1 MIIYSADKTTFLND
15 RTSLPDFLE
24 KTIYDKLGEET
35 SSNEKQSWV
44 NSLGYMHDLLD
55 SPAIPDDAGIAV
67 EYNIPVTNNRID
79 FIITGIDEN
88 GVAQAL
94 IIELKQWSW
103 ADKTNMDGIV
113 RTKYSD
119 GIRDTEH
126 PSYQAFTYCMLL
138 QDYKE
143 AVQNHEVRLKAAAY
157 LHNCTDTSTLT
168 DSFYDPY
175 TKYVPVFG
183 SSDADKLR
191 DFISRYIRKGDRQK
205 ILYVI
210 ENSKVRPSKCLMDSV
225 SGMMKGNKEFRMI
238 GDQKVILERIMKALG
253 DYNESGKKQVL
264 IIEGGPGTG
273 KSVIAVNALYR
284 AVSKNRVSAMYV
296 SKNREPRRVFR
307 RKLVDGGMYNY
318 SVNALFK
325 SSLSFENSRENEIAL
340 LLVDEAHRLSE
351 KGQGGRTVNQI
362 RSIIKAAQVS
372 VFFIDEAQIVSFEDV
387 GTVNSISAEAASA
400 GAQTYKLSL
409 SAQFRC
415 SGSDEYLQWLD
426 DLLDIRPGKVKM
438 LSDNNYFFRLYHNP
452 EKMMKEILRRNK
464 TNNKSRMVAG
474 FCWDWNSR
482 EAGREHEMDI
492 RFPQY
497 GFARQWNLTTDETW
511 CMSAGSVEQIG
522 CIHTCQGLEFD
533 YVGVIIGPDI
543 LYQDGKILVDPSK
556 RSTHDKTLFGYKTLM
571 RRDPDGTKERVRK
584 IIKNTYRTLMSRGMK
599 GCYIYVMDSGLRDYI
614 ESRISPTSV
623 VD

>member
-1 MIIYSADKTTFLND
+1 
-15 RTSLPDFLE
+15 
-24 KTIYDKLGEET
+24 
-35 SSNEKQSWV
+35 
-44 NSLGYMHDLLD
+44 
-55 SPAIPDDAGIAV
+55 
-67 EYNIPVTNNRID
+67 
-79 FIITGIDEN
+79 
-88 GVAQAL
+88 
-94 IIELKQWSW
+94 
-103 ADKTNMDGIV
+103 
-113 RTKYSD
+113 
-119 GIRDTEH
+119 
-126 PSYQAFTYCMLL
+126 
-138 QDYKE
+138 
-143 AVQNHEVRLKAAAY
+143 
-157 LHNCTDTSTLT
+157 
-168 DSFYDPY
+168 
-175 TKYVPVFG
+175 
-183 SSDADKLR
+183 
-191 DFISRYIRKGDRQK
+191 
-205 ILYVI
+205 
-210 ENSKVRPSKCLMDSV
+210 
-225 SGMMKGNKEFRMI
+225 
-238 GDQKVILERIMKALG
+238 
-253 DYNESGKKQVL
+253 
-264 IIEGGPGTG
+264 
-273 KSVIAVNALYR
+273 
-284 AVSKNRVSAMYV
+284 MYV

-426 DLLDIRPGKVKM
+426 DLLDIRPGKVKT